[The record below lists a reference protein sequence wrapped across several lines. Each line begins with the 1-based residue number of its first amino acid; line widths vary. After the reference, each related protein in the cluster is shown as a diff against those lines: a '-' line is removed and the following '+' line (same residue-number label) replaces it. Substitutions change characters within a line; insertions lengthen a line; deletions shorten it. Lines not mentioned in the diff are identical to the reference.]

1 MELIKSPVLA
11 YGLNLAYA
19 LLIVAAAFLGQDVLA
34 MLGEDWSERV
44 VIVCLSMGIIVLTG
58 RSATVKCIL
67 CSIMGFQSGILIPV
81 ILISRR
87 TDYEIDWV
95 KVWIVV
101 GVISLGTFITALIV
115 RYKKQRKQ
123 QRIERATHE

>member
-19 LLIVAAAFLGQDVLA
+19 LLIVSAAFLGQDVLA

-81 ILISRR
+81 LLISRR
-87 TDYEIDWV
+87 TGYEIDWV

-101 GVISLGTFITALIV
+101 GVISVGTFITALIL
-115 RYKKQRKQ
+115 RRRRQQKQP
-123 QRIERATHE
+123 RIERATHD

>member
-1 MELIKSPVLA
+1 MKPIKSPVLA
-11 YGLNLAYA
+11 YSLNLAYS
-19 LLIVAAAFLGQDVLA
+19 LLVVAGAFLCQDALA
-34 MLGEDWSERV
+34 MLGEDWSEHV
-44 VIVCLSMGIIVLTG
+44 VIMCLTTGTIMLTA

-67 CSIMGFQSGILIPV
+67 FNIMGFQSGIFIPV

-87 TDYEIDWV
+87 TNYEIDWL

-101 GVISLGTFITALIV
+101 GVISVGTFITALII